1 MILAGDLVDVLAQIP
16 RDRRVIIILELRQ
29 SWYRQVNGEY
39 PESVEFIEKRERGG
53 YVELCFKGQ

>member
-29 SWYRQVNGEY
+29 CWYRQLSGEY
-39 PESVEFIEKRERGG
+39 ESVEFIEKRECGG